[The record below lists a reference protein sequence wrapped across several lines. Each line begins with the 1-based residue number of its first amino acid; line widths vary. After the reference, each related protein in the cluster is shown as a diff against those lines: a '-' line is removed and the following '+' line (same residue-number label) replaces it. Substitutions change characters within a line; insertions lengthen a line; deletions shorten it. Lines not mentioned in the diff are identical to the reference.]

1 MKRLILLLAVAALV
15 GYGHAQG
22 NRKCAANGEYCLTH
36 SECCSGSCLSFSYK
50 CVPVPP
56 SASVGST
63 FVPVPIETDNR
74 FGGSVD
80 SGTSITQKTCAKNGE
95 YCLTHAECCSGSCLS
110 FSYKC
115 VPTQPGTS
123 SVQQQPKP
131 QPQQPVRPQTQSP
144 PGTTSS
150 VDSSIDLGN
159 RVGEGDQGTTAV
171 TAGTTAGPAKC
182 AAVGEYCLT
191 SWECCSRSCLSY
203 SYKCVNNYPLQ
214 TSGGLLPAPP
224 APVFTA
230 GLANR
235 FDGSSD
241 TSPPPKKCAAVG
253 EYCLTAAD
261 CCSRSCLSFSY
272 KCVQNYDLGTQQLLP
287 SGIPVQLP
295 SSSINA
301 IETANRF
308 GGGGERQ
315 CRANGHACFYG
326 QECCSG
332 ACFKSF
338 CATQINLGISESAL
352 TRPSIA
358 NGPYVQV
365 NSLDE
370 LITRF
375 GGGGAAGSSTGG
387 SPARDSS
394 PSASLKR
401 ANIGTL
407 SNAEKNCAIVGEGCS
422 RQEDCCSMRCHSY
435 RRKCVT

>member
-191 SWECCSRSCLSY
+191 
-203 SYKCVNNYPLQ
+203 
-214 TSGGLLPAPP
+214 
-224 APVFTA
+224 
-230 GLANR
+230 
-235 FDGSSD
+235 
-241 TSPPPKKCAAVG
+241 
-253 EYCLTAAD
+253 AAD

-338 CATQINLGISESAL
+338 CATQINLGIPESAL
-352 TRPSIA
+352 TRSSIA

>member
-1 MKRLILLLAVAALV
+1 MKQLILLLVVAVALV
-15 GYGHAQG
+15 DYSQAQG

-56 SASVGST
+56 SASVGT
-63 FVPVPIETDNR
+63 VFVPAPIETDNR
-74 FGGSVD
+74 FGGGDD

-123 SVQQQPKP
+123 SVQQQP
-131 QPQQPVRPQTQSP
+131 QQPVRPQAFP
-144 PGTTSS
+144 TTIRTTT
-150 VDSSIDLGN
+150 VDLGN
-159 RVGEGDQGTTAV
+159 RIGEEGQSSSTTTA
-171 TAGTTAGPAKC
+171 ATTARP
-182 AAVGEYCLT
+182 
-191 SWECCSRSCLSY
+191 
-203 SYKCVNNYPLQ
+203 Q
-214 TSGGLLPAPP
+214 
-224 APVFTA
+224 
-230 GLANR
+230 
-235 FDGSSD
+235 
-241 TSPPPKKCAAVG
+241 KCAAVG

-272 KCVQNYDLGTQQLLP
+272 KCVQNYDLGTQQLTS

-295 SSSINA
+295 VGGSSINT
-301 IETANRF
+301 IDTANRF
-308 GGGGERQ
+308 GGGGSERQ
-315 CRANGHACFYG
+315 CLANGHACFYG

-332 ACFKSF
+332 ACFRSF
-338 CATQINLGISESAL
+338 CATQIHLGIPESAL
-352 TRPSIA
+352 TRPSA
-358 NGPYVQV
+358 VNGPFVQV

-375 GGGGAAGSSTGG
+375 GGGSDANH
-387 SPARDSS
+387 ARDSS
-394 PSASLKR
+394 ASASLKR
-401 ANIGTL
+401 ANIGAR
-407 SNAEKNCAIVGEGCS
+407 SGVEKQCAVVGEGCS

>member
-159 RVGEGDQGTTAV
+159 RVGEGDQSTTAV
-171 TAGTTAGPAKC
+171 TAGTTAGPA
-182 AAVGEYCLT
+182 
-191 SWECCSRSCLSY
+191 
-203 SYKCVNNYPLQ
+203 
-214 TSGGLLPAPP
+214 
-224 APVFTA
+224 
-230 GLANR
+230 
-235 FDGSSD
+235 
-241 TSPPPKKCAAVG
+241 KCAAVG

-375 GGGGAAGSSTGG
+375 GGGGGAGSSTGG

>member
-1 MKRLILLLAVAALV
+1 MKQLILLLVVAAALV
-15 GYGHAQG
+15 DYSQAQG

-56 SASVGST
+56 SASVGT
-63 FVPVPIETDNR
+63 VFVPAPIETDNR
-74 FGGSVD
+74 FGGGED

-123 SVQQQPKP
+123 SVQQQP
-131 QPQQPVRPQTQSP
+131 QQPVRPQAFP
-144 PGTTSS
+144 TTIRTTT
-150 VDSSIDLGN
+150 VDLGN
-159 RVGEGDQGTTAV
+159 RIGEEGQSSSTTTA
-171 TAGTTAGPAKC
+171 ATTARPQKC

-191 SWECCSRSCLSY
+191 SSECCSGSCLSY
-203 SYKCVNNYPLQ
+203 SYKCVTNRQLQ
-214 TSGGLLPAPP
+214 TSGGLLPPRP
-224 APVFTA
+224 TPVVILTDGF
-230 GLANR
+230 ANR

-241 TSPPPKKCAAVG
+241 TSSVTSRPAKCAAVG

-272 KCVQNYDLGTQQLLP
+272 KCVQNYDLGTQQLTS

-295 SSSINA
+295 AGGSSINT
-301 IETANRF
+301 IDTANRF
-308 GGGGERQ
+308 GGGGSERQ
-315 CRANGHACFYG
+315 CLANGHACFYG

-332 ACFKSF
+332 ACFRSF
-338 CATQINLGISESAL
+338 CATQIHLGIPESAL
-352 TRPSIA
+352 TRPSA
-358 NGPYVQV
+358 VNGPFVQV

-375 GGGGAAGSSTGG
+375 GGGSDANH
-387 SPARDSS
+387 ARDSS
-394 PSASLKR
+394 ASASLKR
-401 ANIGTL
+401 ANIGAR
-407 SNAEKNCAIVGEGCS
+407 SGVEKQCAVVGEGCS

>member
-1 MKRLILLLAVAALV
+1 MLKERSKVVLQFSEMKQLILLLVVAAALV
-15 GYGHAQG
+15 DYSQAQG

-56 SASVGST
+56 SASVGNV
-63 FVPVPIETDNR
+63 FVPAPIETDNR
-74 FGGSVD
+74 FGGGED

-123 SVQQQPKP
+123 SVQQQP
-131 QPQQPVRPQTQSP
+131 QQPVRPQAFPTTI
-144 PGTTSS
+144 GTTT
-150 VDSSIDLGN
+150 VDLGN
-159 RVGEGDQGTTAV
+159 RIGEEGQSSSTTTA
-171 TAGTTAGPAKC
+171 ATTARP
-182 AAVGEYCLT
+182 
-191 SWECCSRSCLSY
+191 
-203 SYKCVNNYPLQ
+203 Q
-214 TSGGLLPAPP
+214 
-224 APVFTA
+224 
-230 GLANR
+230 
-235 FDGSSD
+235 
-241 TSPPPKKCAAVG
+241 KCAAVG

-272 KCVQNYDLGTQQLLP
+272 KCVQNYDLGTQQLTS

-295 SSSINA
+295 AGGSSINT
-301 IETANRF
+301 IDTANRF
-308 GGGGERQ
+308 GGGGSERQ
-315 CRANGHACFYG
+315 CLANGHACFYG

-332 ACFKSF
+332 ACFRSF
-338 CATQINLGISESAL
+338 CATQIHLGIPESAL
-352 TRPSIA
+352 TRPSA
-358 NGPYVQV
+358 VNGPFVQV

-375 GGGGAAGSSTGG
+375 GGGSDANH
-387 SPARDSS
+387 ARDSS
-394 PSASLKR
+394 ASASLKR
-401 ANIGTL
+401 ANIGAR
-407 SNAEKNCAIVGEGCS
+407 SGVEKQCAVVGEGCS

>member
-1 MKRLILLLAVAALV
+1 MKQLILLLVVAAALV
-15 GYGHAQG
+15 DYSQAQG

-56 SASVGST
+56 SASVGT
-63 FVPVPIETDNR
+63 VFVPASPAIETDNR
-74 FGGSVD
+74 FGGGD
-80 SGTSITQKTCAKNGE
+80 DGGTSITQKTCAKNGE

-123 SVQQQPKP
+123 SGVQQQ
-131 QPQQPVRPQTQSP
+131 QPQRPQRPQSP
-144 PGTTSS
+144 PPTQASGATNSIESS
-150 VDSSIDLGN
+150 TVDLGN
-159 RVGEGDQGTTAV
+159 RVGENEQPGTSTTA
-171 TAGTTAGPAKC
+171 TQTTARPPAKC

-191 SWECCSRSCLSY
+191 SSECCSGSCLSY
-203 SYKCVNNYPLQ
+203 SYKCVTNLQ
-214 TSGGLLPAPP
+214 LRTPVVVLLSDVA
-224 APVFTA
+224 AI
-230 GLANR
+230 ANR
-235 FDGSSD
+235 IGGGPSSSD
-241 TSPPPKKCAAVG
+241 TSSPAKCAAVG

-272 KCVQNYDLGTQQLLP
+272 KCVQNYDLGTQQLTS

-295 SSSINA
+295 AGGSSLNTID
-301 IETANRF
+301 TANRF
-308 GGGGERQ
+308 GGSERQ
-315 CRANGHACFYG
+315 CLANGHACFYG

-332 ACFKSF
+332 ACFRSF
-338 CATQINLGISESAL
+338 CATQITLGIPESFL
-352 TRPSIA
+352 TRPSA
-358 NGPYVQV
+358 VNGPYVPV

-375 GGGGAAGSSTGG
+375 GGGSDANAAVK
-387 SPARDSS
+387 DSS
-394 PSASLKR
+394 ASASLKR
-401 ANIGTL
+401 ANIGGR
-407 SNAEKNCAIVGEGCS
+407 SEAQKQCAVVGEGCS

>member
-1 MKRLILLLAVAALV
+1 MKQLILLLTVAALV
-15 GYGHAQG
+15 GYGQAQG

-56 SASVGST
+56 SANVGST
-63 FVPVPIETDNR
+63 FVPVPPIETDNR

-95 YCLTHAECCSGSCLS
+95 YCQTHGECCSGSCLT

-115 VPTQPGTS
+115 VPVQPGTS
-123 SVQQQPKP
+123 SNQQR
-131 QPQQPVRPQTQSP
+131 PQQPQRPQSP
-144 PGTTSS
+144 PPSTTSNS
-150 VDSSIDLGN
+150 VETTIDLGN
-159 RVGEGDQGTTAV
+159 RVGENDRSTAPA
-171 TAGTTAGPAKC
+171 TAGTTTGP
-182 AAVGEYCLT
+182 
-191 SWECCSRSCLSY
+191 
-203 SYKCVNNYPLQ
+203 P
-214 TSGGLLPAPP
+214 
-224 APVFTA
+224 
-230 GLANR
+230 
-235 FDGSSD
+235 
-241 TSPPPKKCAAVG
+241 KCAAVG

-272 KCVQNYDLGTQQLLP
+272 KCVQNYDLGTQQLTS

-295 SSSINA
+295 SGASSINA
-301 IETANRF
+301 IDTANRF
-308 GGGGERQ
+308 GGGSERQ
-315 CRANGHACFYG
+315 CLANGHACFYG

-338 CATQINLGISESAL
+338 CATQINLGIPESAL
-352 TRPSIA
+352 TRPSIS
-358 NGPYVQV
+358 NGPYVHV

-375 GGGGAAGSSTGG
+375 GGGGGSGNNNGG
-387 SPARDSS
+387 SPARDSET
-394 PSASLKR
+394 SASLKR

-407 SNAEKNCAIVGEGCS
+407 SNAQKNCAIVGEGCS